1 MYKKG
6 EYVVYRHDV
15 CRVNDI
21 KGRSGKIY
29 YVMAPIDDESLTINI
44 PVEDKMGFLRDIIS
58 IDKANEL
65 IRKIPKINPIE
76 DINEKNIEGEYKELL
91 NDGGYENLV
100 RIIKTTYLRNES
112 RVNNKKKASEKDTTY
127 FDLAEK
133 YLYNELSI
141 ALNMTVNEVKN
152 YIFKIV
158 NDNI

>member
-21 KGRSGKIY
+21 KERSGKIY

-44 PVEDKMGFLRDIIS
+44 PVEDKMGFLRDVIS

-76 DINEKNIEGEYKELL
+76 DINEKNIEGKYKELL

>member
-1 MYKKG
+1 
-6 EYVVYRHDV
+6 
-15 CRVNDI
+15 
-21 KGRSGKIY
+21 
-29 YVMAPIDDESLTINI
+29 MAPIDDDSLTINI

-76 DINEKNIEGEYKELL
+76 DINEKNIEGKFKELL